1 MGNLTSSPFPT
12 LTSHTLPHTL
22 TPPPPL
28 ILTQTLEEP
37 PGDDCTRFDTV
48 VPTIVKPPPTP
59 LQYTPPPPG
68 LKEEEEGEEEL
79 ELGILR
85 QFTFSSE
92 LQVLISVRQ
101 HTLYM
106 HVTDVCY
113 CNVLTG
119 IERGSL
125 PLLSTVVAQ
134 L

>member
-1 MGNLTSSPFPT
+1 M
-12 LTSHTLPHTL
+12 
-22 TPPPPL
+22 
-28 ILTQTLEEP
+28 
-37 PGDDCTRFDTV
+37 
-48 VPTIVKPPPTP
+48 KPPPTP

-68 LKEEEEGEEEL
+68 LKEEEEEEERVEEL

-92 LQVLISVRQ
+92 LQVLISARH
-101 HTLYM
+101 HTLFM
-106 HVTDVCY
+106 HVTYVCY

-125 PLLSTVVAQ
+125 PLSSTVVAQ